1 MRPLSSPPCGRPS
14 YVLCVALLA
23 LAGCGGGDDA
33 AAGSASTAASTPSA
47 AGITCKKVAAPEPKG
62 AQHLSK
68 PTATLP
74 AGKRYDVDLQTNCG
88 TITIRLATGR
98 APKTSASFADLVKRG
113 FYDGLTFHRVVHDF
127 VIQGGDPLGTGL
139 GGPGYTVVEKPPA
152 DTAYTTGVVAMA
164 KTEADPSGASGS
176 QFFIVTAPDAGL
188 PPDYAVAGGVV
199 RGHGRRAAHRQAPGR
214 RAGPP
219 DLARRHREG
228 DAQNRVSRGSAGS
241 RQSGSSWRA
250 SLTASP
256 TARMPVCSSGAQSS
270 SSPAGVG
277 AAVQPRVLGLG
288 REHHRHAVVD
298 VGELLGGRRW

>member
-1 MRPLSSPPCGRPS
+1 MRPTL
-14 YVLCVALLA
+14 YVLCIALLA
-23 LAGCGGGDDA
+23 LAGCGGGNGA
-33 AAGSASTAASTPSA
+33 GAGSATTAASKPSS

-98 APKTSASFADLVKRG
+98 APKTSASVAGLVKRG
-113 FYDGLTFHRVVHDF
+113 FYDGLTFHRVVHGF

-139 GGPGYTVVEKPPA
+139 GGPGYTVVERPPP
-152 DTAYTTGVVAMA
+152 DTAYTTGIVAMA

-199 RGHGRRAAHRQAPGR
+199 RGM
-214 RAGPP
+214 
-219 DLARRHREG
+219 DV
-228 DAQNRVSRGSAGS
+228 AQYIDKLPVDDQDRPI
-241 RQSGSSWRA
+241 
-250 SLTASP
+250 SP
-256 TARMPVCSSGAQSS
+256 
-270 SSPAGVG
+270 
-277 AAVQPRVLGLG
+277 
-288 REHHRHAVVD
+288 VVIEKATLRT
-298 VGELLGGRRW
+298 G